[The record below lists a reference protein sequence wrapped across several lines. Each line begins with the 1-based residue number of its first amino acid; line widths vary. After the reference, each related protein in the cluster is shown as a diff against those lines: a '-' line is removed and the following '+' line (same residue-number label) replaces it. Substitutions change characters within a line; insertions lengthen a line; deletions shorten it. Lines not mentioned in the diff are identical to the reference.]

1 MNCTNCGTHLADDAL
16 FCFSCGAK
24 VNSQPAVAPA
34 VMPAVE
40 TTPVAEATPIVEAAP
55 VVETTPVVEAEPVA
69 EVASAVEAQ
78 PTFQQPAFQQP
89 MMQEPAF
96 QQPYVSAKPYVKEK
110 SSKALIPA
118 VIFALLSV
126 AASVMVCLYGFMK
139 KGELGMGL
147 ENIAFA
153 LTAIF
158 VIAYATSKSNVTA
171 MLKGIGFVAVAAL
184 HTIYY
189 CIPAAKEAKIRLS
202 EYFGG
207 NANATGTDCYYGIA
221 LIALIAFFAIYVIMN
236 VIRSF
241 TNSKKSSMAMLVC
254 AYFTMLLVVVCFIV
268 DYASDVRG
276 LFAFKFIPTDLGLVT
291 LILADIFASISRAKK
306 FED

>member
-1 MNCTNCGTHLADDAL
+1 
-16 FCFSCGAK
+16 
-24 VNSQPAVAPA
+24 
-34 VMPAVE
+34 
-40 TTPVAEATPIVEAAP
+40 
-55 VVETTPVVEAEPVA
+55 
-69 EVASAVEAQ
+69 
-78 PTFQQPAFQQP
+78 

-126 AASVMVCLYGFMK
+126 AASVMVCLYGFIK

-171 MLKGIGFVAVAAL
+171 MLKGVGFVAVAAL

-202 EYFGG
+202 EYFGE
-207 NANATGTDCYYGIA
+207 NSNATGTDCYYGIA
-221 LIALIAFFAIYVIMN
+221 LIAVIAFFAIYVIMN

-241 TNSKKSSMAMLVC
+241 MNSKKSSMAMLVC
-254 AYFTMLLVVVCFIV
+254 AYFTMLFVVVCFIV

-291 LILADIFASISRAKK
+291 LILADIFASISRTKK